1 MSKKDDDKMKILLSE
16 QESLQKFS
24 ELQFNHFMAVFY
36 FWIAVITVPTSAG
49 LISNLSVT
57 DAKKPLF
64 YGILCFLVAFIGFFL
79 SLKMFDIRRSQ
90 LRYIQKLN
98 EVRAYFWNKYFKD
111 ENLVPLGME
120 NGKWVD
126 LFQKARTDFG
136 RTMALTMS
144 IVHGILVTVGLF
156 QFFTYFSSLML
167 AASIQLINIGGV
179 IIGIVVFGIN
189 FYWYFSFF
197 PEKN

>member
-36 FWIAVITVPTSAG
+36 FWIAVITVPTSAS

-57 DAKKPLF
+57 DVKKPLF

-98 EVRAYFWNKYFKD
+98 EV
-111 ENLVPLGME
+111 
-120 NGKWVD
+120 
-126 LFQKARTDFG
+126 
-136 RTMALTMS
+136 
-144 IVHGILVTVGLF
+144 
-156 QFFTYFSSLML
+156 
-167 AASIQLINIGGV
+167 
-179 IIGIVVFGIN
+179 
-189 FYWYFSFF
+189 
-197 PEKN
+197 